1 MKRKEAFNI
10 PSIHESIR
18 ADYDSG
24 KITLYEAAL
33 EWYKAG
39 WTPYISHDYARK
51 KLNVKQP

>member
-39 WTPYISHDYARK
+39 WTPYISLDYARK